1 MTHYFSTF
9 IPDAP
14 LNTVHVIIYVTS
26 DDLLVLFL
34 PRIILHERK
43 KLVFQKLQKNGIHRI
58 FHYVLIL
65 DIILL

>member
-43 KLVFQKLQKNGIHRI
+43 
-58 FHYVLIL
+58 
-65 DIILL
+65 